1 MPLRCCEARIEKG
14 EKCWFVCSVNS
25 ETTDKTSTMEFL
37 VFSKEQFL
45 EIKNQLADLKS
56 ELGKISSNLSEVQTF
71 SALSCEGKTILNVE
85 DLKRLFGI
93 SSTTVYRNKNLKSFK
108 EGKRRYY
115 HVEDI
120 MEYLRHKKENGNHPD
135 FKTID
140 KVLASS
146 VSKKYRAK

>member
-1 MPLRCCEARIEKG
+1 
-14 EKCWFVCSVNS
+14 
-25 ETTDKTSTMEFL
+25 MEFL

-45 EIKNQLADLKS
+45 EIKSNLAELKS
-56 ELGKISSNLSEVQTF
+56 ELGRIASNLSDANPN
-71 SALSCEGKTILNVE
+71 SPLSCEGKTLLTVE
-85 DLKRLFGI
+85 DIEKLLGI
-93 SSTTVYRNKNLKSFK
+93 SKSAIYRNKNLKSFK

-120 MEYLRHKKENGNHPD
+120 MEYLRHKKENGNRPD